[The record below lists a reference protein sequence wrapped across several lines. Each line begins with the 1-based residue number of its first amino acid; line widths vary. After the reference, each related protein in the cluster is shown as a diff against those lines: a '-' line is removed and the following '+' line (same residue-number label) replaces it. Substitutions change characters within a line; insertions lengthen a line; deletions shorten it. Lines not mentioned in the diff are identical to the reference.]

1 MKHFSNIIPIKL
13 LFILLSISANIN
25 CNIQRFEGKVLKV
38 DTYRFEKF
46 VTIENEDGRERI
58 VRFQLA
64 VEGKSGFDP
73 FYLESLNLVGKNILV
88 ELGPHNVVLKC
99 YIFENDEK
107 IEVKKAED

>member
-1 MKHFSNIIPIKL
+1 MKHFNNIIPTKL
-13 LFILLSISANIN
+13 LFILLFISTNIN

-64 VEGKSGFDP
+64 VEGRNGFDP

-99 YIFENDEK
+99 YILQNGEK
-107 IEVKKAED
+107 VEVKKVDN